1 MPTPHKAR
9 YFFSATIKVLKA
21 NSGMLLSCLVVPL
34 LVLLAYGDQMG
45 GTTLS
50 GVHDFPV
57 IVLQLAGLW
66 LMVTGIGAL
75 DAMPR
80 INKSSTGRKA
90 CCCGTGWPPLPASF
104 WSG

>member
-1 MPTPHKAR
+1 MPTPHKTR

-50 GVHDFPV
+50 ACTISP
-57 IVLQLAGLW
+57 
-66 LMVTGIGAL
+66 
-75 DAMPR
+75 
-80 INKSSTGRKA
+80 SSSSNWRA
-90 CCCGTGWPPLPASF
+90 CGSW
-104 WSG
+104 